1 MRFRDDESGQMLVL
15 TALCMTMLMGFL
27 ALAIDVGILFRAKRN
42 VQIAADAGAIAG
54 ALHQQYGGS
63 PGPACGGG
71 VRGVRC
77 AVQNAVA
84 ANGVPAADVALVSTN
99 PTDGYHTGP
108 GYVET
113 IVSVPNP
120 TFFLSAF
127 RGERTTFSV
136 TARGVAGMVPSTT
149 CMYVLDPSDA
159 DALNVT
165 GPVSAPGC
173 GIQVN
178 SNSAS
183 ASCDQGQNLAVPFL
197 HVTGGQDAGGGCTP
211 TNSTQ
216 VVTGVAPSGDPL
228 NNLMGS
234 AAAGG
239 LCSALNTLSLGI
251 NSPLL
256 NAATAIPSALLN
268 IAGIS
273 VRVSCFSDANVRLPA
288 LTLGLPGENHL
299 FIFEN
304 GVQLQGNV
312 IVNGTVDVAGGT
324 LTQGLFQLTINAPND
339 PANPLN
345 GIAILQ
351 PPTNTTQCSATVRI
365 PCLRV
370 RLVGGSVNGLIYA
383 PAAKVIIDGAGG
395 VGGIIAYQL
404 DVDGP
409 LSLTR
414 NYNLANPTTS
424 PLNKVE
430 LVE

>member
-54 ALHQQYGGS
+54 ALQEQYRGT
-63 PGPACGGG
+63 PNPTCGGG
-71 VRGVRC
+71 VTGVRC
-77 AVQNAVA
+77 AAQNAVA
-84 ANGVPAADVALVSTN
+84 ANGVPAADVASVNTN
-99 PTDGYHTGP
+99 PTNGYHTGA

-120 TFFLSAF
+120 TFFMSAF
-127 RGERTTFSV
+127 RGVRTSLSV
-136 TARGVAGMVPSTT
+136 TARAVAGMAPSTT
-149 CMYVLDPSDA
+149 CMYVLDPTDQ
-159 DALNVT
+159 DALNVA
-165 GPVSAPGC
+165 GPVTAPGC

-178 SNSAS
+178 SSSQN
-183 ASCDQGQNLAVPFL
+183 ASCDQGETLAVPFL
-197 HVTGGQDAGGGCTP
+197 HVSGGQDGGGGCTP

-228 NNLMGS
+228 NNLLGVNATS
-234 AAAGG
+234 V
-239 LCSALNTLSLGI
+239 CTPLNTLTLGVGNLI
-251 NSPLL
+251 
-256 NAATAIPSALLN
+256 NAATRIPSSLLN
-268 IAGIS
+268 LGGLS
-273 VRVSCFSDANVRLPA
+273 VTVSCFGDLNVLLSA
-288 LTLGLPGENHL
+288 LTLGRPGTNQL
-299 FIFEN
+299 FVFLN
-304 GVQLQGNV
+304 GVQLSGNV
-312 IVNGTVDVAGGT
+312 TINGTVDVAQGILQQGT
-324 LTQGLFQLTINAPND
+324 AQLAINAPND

-345 GIAILQ
+345 GIAMIQ
-351 PPTNTTQCSATVRI
+351 PSTNTTPCSPTVRT
-365 PCLRV
+365 PCLQL

-383 PAAKVIIDGAGG
+383 PTAKVVIQGAGG

-404 DVDGP
+404 DIDGP